1 MSSPDGS
8 KPYRQVND
16 LDFLL
21 RPMLEKDLSRVLVN
35 ERRAYPF
42 PWSEQIFR
50 DCLHAHYSC
59 WVAEKSG
66 EMAGEM
72 AGHAVLTVAAGE
84 SHILNVCVNPAMQGQ
99 GLGRLLVVHL
109 LEVAKA
115 RQANTVFLEVRP
127 SNKIAYTL
135 YNSLGFNE
143 VGHRR
148 NYYPSNTGREDA
160 LIMALVL

>member
-1 MSSPDGS
+1 MTNLDGS
-8 KPYRQVND
+8 KASRPVND
-16 LDFLL
+16 RDFSL
-21 RPMLEKDLSRVLVN
+21 RPMLEKDLPRVMQN

-42 PWSEQIFR
+42 PWTEQIFR

-59 WVAEKSG
+59 WVAEKTG
-66 EMAGEM
+66 DM

-84 SHILNVCVNPAMQGQ
+84 SHILNVCVNPLLQGQ

-127 SNKIAYTL
+127 SNKVAYAL

-148 NYYPSNTGREDA
+148 NYYPSHMGREDA

>member
-1 MSSPDGS
+1 MTNLEGS
-8 KPYRQVND
+8 KASRPVND
-16 LDFLL
+16 RDFSL
-21 RPMLEKDLSRVLVN
+21 RPMLEKDLPQVMQN
-35 ERRAYPF
+35 ERLAYHF
-42 PWSEQIFR
+42 PWTEQIFR

-59 WVAEKSG
+59 WVAEKIG
-66 EMAGEM
+66 DM

-84 SHILNVCVNPAMQGQ
+84 SHILNVCVNPFLQGQ

-127 SNKIAYTL
+127 SNKVAYAL

-148 NYYPSNTGREDA
+148 NYYPSQTGREDA

>member
-1 MSSPDGS
+1 MSDMVNIEGNQTF
-8 KPYRQVND
+8 RQVND
-16 LDFLL
+16 LDFSL
-21 RPMLEKDLSRVLVN
+21 RPMLEKDLSRVMVN

-42 PWSEQIFR
+42 PWTEQIFR

-59 WVAEKSG
+59 WVAEKK
-66 EMAGEM
+66 EEM

-84 SHILNVCVNPAMQGQ
+84 SHILNVCVNPALQGQ
-99 GLGRLLVVHL
+99 GLGRLLVLHL

-115 RQANTVFLEVRP
+115 RQANTMFLEVRP
-127 SNKIAYTL
+127 SNKVAYAL

-148 NYYPSNTGREDA
+148 NYYPAVNGREDA